1 MKPLP
6 RRWRTLNNPTPSGS
20 SKRMAAGV
28 RIHTFDVGDPS
39 LMKKIILLAALAAL
53 IGAPLPGWSE
63 NLLEVYE
70 RARTGD
76 PILREAEMRLMAA
89 RETRSQARSIIFP
102 EIDAS
107 GSYSRTG
114 SRSTLLFYAP
124 TPTGEFAPVIESS
137 SSDAKSTGWGLT
149 LTQTVFDWA
158 AIIALGASKDV
169 ISQAEADFEAARQES
184 MLRTSQAYFGVLGAQ
199 DELIAQSANRTAI
212 ARQLEQA
219 QKRFEVGLIAITDVH
234 EAQAAHDQAVAAE
247 IGAKRALASAE
258 EQLREIVG
266 SPMPVAN
273 LTKPGENM
281 PLPLPSPNVQQSW
294 VDTALQQNPTL
305 VSARLAASIAES
317 EIKLRRSDYLPT
329 LELVANVGGGSGDR
343 DRAFRGVSTDFRDS
357 NRNDSIRLSLT
368 VPIFDGFFKSSKVRE
383 AKFLHRASTERLEG
397 VERGVVRQTRDAFIG
412 VSSEISRV
420 GALRQAVASSRTA
433 LRASEAGYEI
443 GTRTIVDVLDARRNL
458 VQAETNY
465 ARSRYDFVI
474 NVLNLKSAAG
484 ILSEADLAEVSRW
497 TEQASPPAEEEAA
510 Q

>member
-1 MKPLP
+1 
-6 RRWRTLNNPTPSGS
+6 
-20 SKRMAAGV
+20 
-28 RIHTFDVGDPS
+28 
-39 LMKKIILLAALAAL
+39 MKKIILLAALAAL

-89 RETRSQARSIIFP
+89 RETRSQARSVIFP

-124 TPTGEFAPVIESS
+124 TTTGEFAPVIENSS
-137 SSDAKSTGWGLT
+137 SEAKSTGWGLT

-169 ISQAEADFEAARQES
+169 IAQAEADFEAARQES
-184 MLRTSQAYFGVLGAQ
+184 MLRTSQAYFAVLGAQ
-199 DELIAQSANRTAI
+199 DELTAQSANRTAI

-219 QKRFEVGLIAITDVH
+219 QKRFEVGLIAITDVQ

-247 IGAKRALASAE
+247 IAAKRALASAE

-305 VSARLAASIAES
+305 VSARLAASIAEA
-317 EIKLRRSDYLPT
+317 EIRLRRSDYLPT
-329 LELVANVGGGSGDR
+329 LELVANIGGGGGDR
-343 DRAFRGVSTDFRDS
+343 ERAFRGVPTDFRDS
-357 NRNDSIRLSLT
+357 NRNDSIRLVTLSADLRRLH
-368 VPIFDGFFKSSKVRE
+368 DKSSRVRE

-474 NVLNLKSAAG
+474 NVLSLKSAAG

-497 TEQASPPAEEEAA
+497 TEQASAPAEEEAA